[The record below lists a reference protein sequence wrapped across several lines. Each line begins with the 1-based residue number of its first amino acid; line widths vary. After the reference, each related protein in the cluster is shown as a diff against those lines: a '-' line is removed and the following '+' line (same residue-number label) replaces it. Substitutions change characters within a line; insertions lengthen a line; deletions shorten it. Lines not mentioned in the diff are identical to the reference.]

1 MGQGPALVAGLLA
14 TAGAPFPALTQLG
27 NADAVSKLA
36 WPDIG
41 ADLDARLLLRKVEEA
56 LAKPGK

>member
-36 WPDIG
+36 PDIG
-41 ADLDARLLLRKVEEA
+41 AELDARLLLREVEEA